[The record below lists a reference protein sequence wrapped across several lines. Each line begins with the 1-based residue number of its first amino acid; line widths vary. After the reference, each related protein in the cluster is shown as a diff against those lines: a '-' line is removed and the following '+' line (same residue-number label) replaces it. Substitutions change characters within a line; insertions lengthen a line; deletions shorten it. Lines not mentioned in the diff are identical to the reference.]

1 MASRTMLAARR
12 HGNRRVT
19 VEQRPVPRPGPGEV
33 LVAMRP
39 RPASAAPTCTA
50 SRLPEPGPAVLD
62 YVPGHEPCG
71 VVAEVGP
78 EVSGWAEGDRVVVY
92 HRYTCRRCRYCL
104 AGQRNLCPY
113 RDPGGRRAYGANPD
127 GADAEYMV
135 AHAADLM
142 PLAPDFDFLD
152 GAVLACQAGTAYY
165 GLRHIRLDG
174 TDRLLV
180 TGLGPV
186 GLLAF
191 MFARAMGAETIGVDP
206 SPDPAASW
214 PAGWDCSGSSIRRRR
229 PWRSRRRP
237 PGRTGATAAG
247 RRPPARGPSTP
258 PSLPAAAI
266 NARVAIIGLGRSA
279 PALSLPSLMGKQITV
294 VASNLWPYSAWE
306 EIGDIVRRK
315 AVPIRQVVTHELPI
329 EEAPRIRPGRRDR
342 GRQGR
347 LPLRVGSGR
356 PGGQCSRRRL
366 PARGEQRRERRKEG
380 PMPSPGEQGARWR
393 PGTQPWRC
401 SGPTACASSSAS
413 TATTCSSS
421 TRAWPT
427 PRRSPT
433 SRSSTRTRPPSPP
446 RSTGVSPA
454 GPAWPW

>member
-33 LVAMRP
+33 LVAIR
-39 RPASAAPTCTA
+39 AAGICG
-50 SRLPEPGPAVLD
+50 SDLHGFRLPQPGPAVLD

-135 AHAADLM
+135 SHAADLM

-206 SPDPAASW
+206 SPERRELARRLGLQRVLDPAEAPLEEQTKAAW
-214 PAGWDCSGSSIRRRR
+214 PD
-229 PWRSRRRP
+229 
-237 PGRTGATAAG
+237 GATAWAETSGAG
-247 RRPPARGPSTP
+247 AVHATIPAV
-258 PSLPAAAI
+258 AAI

-306 EIGDIVRRK
+306 EIGDVVRRK

-329 EEAPRIRPGRRDR
+329 EEAP
-342 GRQGR
+342 QGFA
-347 LPLRVGSGR
+347 L
-356 PGGQCSRRRL
+356 
-366 PARGEQRRERRKEG
+366 AD
-380 PMPSPGEQGARWR
+380 A
-393 PGTQPWRC
+393 
-401 SGPTACASSSAS
+401 AA
-413 TATTCSSS
+413 
-421 TRAWPT
+421 
-427 PRRSPT
+427 
-433 SRSSTRTRPPSPP
+433 
-446 RSTGVSPA
+446 A
-454 GPAWPW
+454 GKVVFRFE

>member
-1 MASRTMLAARR
+1 
-12 HGNRRVT
+12 
-19 VEQRPVPRPGPGEV
+19 
-33 LVAMRP
+33 
-39 RPASAAPTCTA
+39 
-50 SRLPEPGPAVLD
+50 
-62 YVPGHEPCG
+62 
-71 VVAEVGP
+71 
-78 EVSGWAEGDRVVVY
+78 VVVY

-135 AHAADLM
+135 AHAADLL

-206 SPDPAASW
+206 SPERRELARRLGLQRVLDPAEAPLEEQTKAAW
-214 PAGWDCSGSSIRRRR
+214 PD
-229 PWRSRRRP
+229 
-237 PGRTGATAAG
+237 GATAWAETSGAG
-247 RRPPARGPSTP
+247 AVHATIPA
-258 PSLPAAAI
+258 AAAI

-294 VASNLWPYSAWE
+294 VASNLWPFSAWE

-329 EEAPRIRPGRRDR
+329 EEAP
-342 GRQGR
+342 QGFA
-347 LPLRVGSGR
+347 L
-356 PGGQCSRRRL
+356 
-366 PARGEQRRERRKEG
+366 AD
-380 PMPSPGEQGARWR
+380 A
-393 PGTQPWRC
+393 
-401 SGPTACASSSAS
+401 AA
-413 TATTCSSS
+413 
-421 TRAWPT
+421 
-427 PRRSPT
+427 
-433 SRSSTRTRPPSPP
+433 
-446 RSTGVSPA
+446 A
-454 GPAWPW
+454 GKVVFRFE